1 MPRKSAV
8 NEEQSE
14 LKNKIGGWAKG
25 FSTLCLVLRIF
36 LYIGIGCLVL
46 VLLALPVGFKAVKIE
61 DNRIKINDKVIEYN
75 VNEDKI
81 ASITIDGKEYS
92 LKGSDVF
99 KLGKENITN
108 ENLNNIRNVLING
121 LVVGITVMVLTAI
134 GLRKIGKLLKRI
146 KEEEKVFVKGGN
158 ESILFV
164 MKLNIAIW
172 VVTVVGAVVS
182 SIFISTDS
190 SIGINVGY
198 LVTILVL
205 YFLSLI
211 YKYGENIE
219 E

>member
-1 MPRKSAV
+1 
-8 NEEQSE
+8 
-14 LKNKIGGWAKG
+14 L
-25 FSTLCLVLRIF
+25 
-36 LYIGIGCLVL
+36 LYIGIGCLAL
-46 VLLALPVGFKAVKIE
+46 GLLALPVGFKAVKIE

-81 ASITIDGKEYS
+81 ASITVDGKEYS
-92 LKGSDVF
+92 LKGSDIF

-108 ENLNNIRNVLING
+108 ENLNNIRNVLITV
-121 LVVGITVMVLTAI
+121 LVVGITVMVLSAI
-134 GLRKIGKLLKRI
+134 GLRKIGKLLKRM

-172 VVTVVGAVVS
+172 IITVVGAIVS

-198 LVTILVL
+198 LVRILVL